1 MLSCYCC
8 MTGGSRR
15 PLRTQENGHT
25 SKLSASGWQ
34 RGGVPH
40 GMERAFQEL
49 DDVEWMKFRR
59 TWVLSCQTRQ
69 VCDVGSCQTR
79 PTPLQARPAPCKPD
93 PSMPTRPVTHRQDP
107 PMQTETRPAHH
118 KPDLPPQIRPA
129 PTDPPQR
136 PDPLSGSW
144 CTQPHK
150 YDHT

>member
-34 RGGVPH
+34 RGGAPH

-49 DDVEWMKFRR
+49 DDAEWMKFQR

-79 PTPLQARPAPCKPD
+79 PAPLQARPAPCKTD
-93 PSMPTRPVTHRQDP
+93 PSMPTRPATHRPTIPCRPKLDRP
-107 PMQTETRPAHH
+107 SQT
-118 KPDLPPQIRPA
+118 RPA
-129 PTDPPQR
+129 PTDPPPQT
-136 PDPLSGSW
+136 LSPAAGARSHIN
-144 CTQPHK
+144 TITHK
-150 YDHT
+150 RHSGQV